1 MAIARAENE
10 RTMTHKS
17 HIPLLPLAALVGLL
31 VTIFGL
37 SQSVVRLMG
46 RKNMLKVK
54 QEELVRLQKEQEN
67 LQNKLTLAQAP
78 EFVEKEAR
86 ERLNL
91 GKVGETIVLIEKDE
105 PIPHPSSLIP
115 AQIPNW
121 KKWWN
126 LFF

>member
-1 MAIARAENE
+1 VAIARTGNE
-10 RTMTHKS
+10 STMTHKA
-17 HIPLLPLAALVGLL
+17 HIPLFPLVAIVGLL

-46 RKNMLKVK
+46 RKSLLKAK

-67 LQNKLTLAQAP
+67 LQNRLTIAQTP
-78 EFVEKEAR
+78 EFIEKEAR
-86 ERLNL
+86 EKLNL
-91 GKVGETIVLIEKDE
+91 GKAGETIILVESGDMQ
-105 PIPHPSSLIP
+105 
-115 AQIPNW
+115 AQIQNKETTAVPNW

>member
-1 MAIARAENE
+1 MAIARTGNE
-10 RTMTHKS
+10 STMTHKA
-17 HIPLLPLAALVGLL
+17 HIPLFPLVAIVGLL

-46 RKNMLKVK
+46 RKSLLKAK

-67 LQNKLTLAQAP
+67 LQNRLTIAQTP
-78 EFVEKEAR
+78 EFIEKEAR
-86 ERLNL
+86 EKLNL
-91 GKVGETIVLIEKDE
+91 GKAGETIILVESGDMQ
-105 PIPHPSSLIP
+105 
-115 AQIPNW
+115 AQIQNKETTAVPNW

>member
-1 MAIARAENE
+1 
-10 RTMTHKS
+10 MTHKS
-17 HIPLLPLAALVGLL
+17 HIPLLSLVALVGLL
-31 VTIFGL
+31 VTVFGL

-46 RKNMLKVK
+46 RKSLLKMK

-67 LQNKLTLAQAP
+67 LQNELKIAQTP
-78 EFVEKEAR
+78 EFIEKEAR

-91 GKVGETIVLIEKDE
+91 GKVGEIIVLIEKDD
-105 PIPHPSSLIP
+105 LIP
-115 AQIPNW
+115 NNSSPITPQEPNW

>member
-1 MAIARAENE
+1 
-10 RTMTHKS
+10 MTHKH

-46 RKNMLKVK
+46 RKGMLKTK

-67 LQNKLTLAQAP
+67 LQNKLDLAQTP
-78 EFVEKEAR
+78 EFIEKEAR

-91 GKVGETIVLIEKDE
+91 AKVGETIILVESGDTQ
-105 PIPHPSSLIP
+105 
-115 AQIPNW
+115 AQIQEKETIIVPNW
-121 KKWWN
+121 KKWWH